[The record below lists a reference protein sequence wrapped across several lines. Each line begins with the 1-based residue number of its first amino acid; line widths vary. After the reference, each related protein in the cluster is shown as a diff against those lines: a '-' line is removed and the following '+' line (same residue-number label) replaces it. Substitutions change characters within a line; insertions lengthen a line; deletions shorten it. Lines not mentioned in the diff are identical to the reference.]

1 MIDVRSMRKRT
12 YKTVVWVT
20 LLSQFALGLGGPV
33 EAFLCIGQDG
43 HIDIEFGPANCCGP
57 KPAETSKPTCPIDGD
72 ACQIDQDQLCGDCV
86 DIPLLIAGQ
95 NHPVTV
101 RQSHAEPT
109 NRISVWLIGL
119 TDSGHSAVSNHK
131 TLDAMSIRG
140 AVDNIL
146 RATVLQ
152 I

>member
-1 MIDVRSMRKRT
+1 MRSMRIET
-12 YKTVVWVT
+12 YKITVWVT
-20 LLSQFALGLGGPV
+20 LLSQLALGLGGPV

-43 HIDIEFGPANCCGP
+43 HINIEFGPADCCGP
-57 KPAETSKPTCPIDGD
+57 KPVETTKSTCPIDGD

-109 NRISVWLIGL
+109 NGTSVSLIDL
-119 TDSGHSAVSNHK
+119 SDSGHSVDSNRK
-131 TLDAMSIRG
+131 SLDSMPVYG
-140 AVDNIL
+140 AVGNIH

>member
-1 MIDVRSMRKRT
+1 MRNKT
-12 YKTVVWVT
+12 YKIVVWVT
-20 LLSQFALGLGGPV
+20 LLSQLALGLGGPV

-43 HIDIEFGPANCCGP
+43 HVDIEFGPADCCGP
-57 KPAETSKPTCPIDGD
+57 KPAETTKDTCPIDGD

-95 NHPVTV
+95 DHPVTA
-101 RQSHAEPT
+101 RQNHAEPT
-109 NRISVWLIGL
+109 NQISVSLIDL
-119 TDSGHSAVSNHK
+119 SDSGHSAVSNRNA
-131 TLDAMSIRG
+131 LDSRPVQE